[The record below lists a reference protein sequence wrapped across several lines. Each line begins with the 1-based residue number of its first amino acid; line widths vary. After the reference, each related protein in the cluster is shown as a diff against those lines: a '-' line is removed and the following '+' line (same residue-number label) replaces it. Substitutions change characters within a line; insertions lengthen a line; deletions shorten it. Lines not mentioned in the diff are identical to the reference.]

1 MIDGLIEFLNQLNIF
16 DIVFLIVLIY
26 FITQCFVK
34 GFTLSLIAILYTSLV
49 ALMQDDM
56 KKLIAYSSVAHMGLC
71 NIGYFHFHKTGN

>member
-34 GFTLSLIAILYTSLV
+34 GFTLSLISF
-49 ALMQDDM
+49 M
-56 KKLIAYSSVAHMGLC
+56 KWGIFYDHNDYFSSKSSTYS
-71 NIGYFHFHKTGN
+71 K